1 MPKII
6 LPSRS
11 RQKDNVFLQP
21 WLETRLEER
30 QDRTYASLAALQPPV
45 FGFIPKLSEKEMAKP
60 LTSAEILGNPCH
72 FVKITK
78 FYGVDAF
85 NVFASVRDDR
95 YQILVEF
102 TPRCVSEFERRH
114 RSRIT
119 CDTVNSLCVIG
130 DCKLFY
136 RERSYVLKYYKLDI
150 ASFKTTTNRTLRRVP
165 VLVVNQISRFE
176 MDQVG
181 TLDQYPFIYN
191 VL

>member
-1 MPKII
+1 MPRII

-21 WLETRLEER
+21 WLETQLKER
-30 QDRTYASLAALQPPV
+30 QDRTSATLQPPV
-45 FGFIPKLSEKEMAKP
+45 FNFIPKLPEKEMTKP
-60 LTSAEILGNPCH
+60 HTSTQILRNPCH

-78 FYGVDAF
+78 FYKVDAF
-85 NVFASVRDDR
+85 KVFASVRDDK

-102 TPRCVSEFERRH
+102 TPHCVSEFERRH

-119 CDTVNSLCVIG
+119 YDTVNSVCIIG

-136 RERSYVLKYYKLDI
+136 KDRLYVLQNYNLDI
-150 ASFKTTTNRTLRRVP
+150 TSFKTTTNRILQRVP

-176 MDQVG
+176 MDQVDS
-181 TLDQYPFIYN
+181 LDQYPFVYT
-191 VL
+191 V